1 MQDNLHEDLFS
12 DHAWNEMRKVLDREM
27 PERKRRGA
35 FWLWFLPALGLC
47 VLLGRDSL
55 VNPKIPVATEKAPV
69 EKAPIAQHQ
78 QHPVKKAEQ
87 NNTNTPEDP
96 TSASV
101 KPGFEK
107 NSKAIATLNTPAKTA
122 GKSQTSQKAGAID
135 VTANQTTQ
143 DNTLKV
149 ATNVEN
155 SPSATQSK
163 NAPAVVIATS
173 SAEKAVAEEEQVQET
188 WVNSQT
194 ITQRVMA
201 LPLRDQE
208 VEQVPIKPQLI
219 KQKLEWWADAGTQF
233 ALGINGLSGYR
244 AGISTGIPMGRLR
257 LQTGLGYEQTE
268 VGIQSVQRDV
278 LTGKENYSDVKLAT
292 PGTTG
297 LGSSAAGRNDM
308 ESISSLQLRFVN
320 WHLGLQYPLTRRLGL
335 NMGGNVHYL
344 ESVKMGTVFIKDSF
358 LNFGMDQMD
367 VALSNS
373 GNQFVPQ
380 QPGESLTSESFRNFG
395 FSAQLGFSYRLAPRW
410 TAMLDYRQSLQHFT
424 KADNLL
430 LKPNWFDLGLRYRIK

>member
-55 VNPKIPVATEKAPV
+55 VQPKIPVATEKAPV
-69 EKAPIAQHQ
+69 ENAPIAQHQ
-78 QHPVKKAEQ
+78 QHTVKNAEQ
-87 NNTNTPEDP
+87 NSKNTPEDP
-96 TSASV
+96 TSAAV
-101 KPGFEK
+101 QPGLEV
-107 NSKAIATLNTPAKTA
+107 NSKAIATLKAPVAAA
-122 GKSQTSQKAGAID
+122 GKSQASNKAGTINA
-135 VTANQTTQ
+135 TATQTTQ
-143 DNTLKV
+143 DTELSETAK
-149 ATNVEN
+149 VEN
-155 SPSATQSK
+155 TPLATQSETQPGA
-163 NAPAVVIATS
+163 NATS
-173 SAEKAVAEEEQVQET
+173 SEEKAVLETQEEEAAWT
-188 WVNSQT
+188 SSQMLA
-194 ITQRVMA
+194 QRAMA
-201 LPLRDQE
+201 LSSPAQE
-208 VEQVPIKPQLI
+208 PEPISITPARI

-257 LQTGLGYEQTE
+257 VQTGLGYEQTV

-278 LTGKENYSDVKLAT
+278 LTGKENYSDVKLAS
-292 PGTTG
+292 PGTIG
-297 LGSSAAGRNDM
+297 LGSSVAGRNDA

-344 ESVKMGTVFIKDSF
+344 ESVKLGTVFIKDSF
-358 LNFGMDQMD
+358 LNFGADQMD
-367 VALSNS
+367 VALSNN

-380 QPGESLTSESFRNFG
+380 QPGENLSSESFRNFG
-395 FSAQLGFSYRLAPRW
+395 FSAQLGFSYRLTPRW

-430 LKPNWFDLGLRYRIK
+430 LKPNWIDIGIRYRIK